1 MFSLVNAAVGCVS
14 TCLTGPTN
22 ALLTASGERTR
33 QYTAGIFCGLLAVV
47 FGLFA
52 PTFVAMMLGTPT
64 AFIVT
69 LGGLAML
76 KALQGAFVTA
86 FGGKFTFGALIAF
99 LVTISDIELLNI
111 GAAFWGLVFGVIA
124 SRMLERADYT

>member
-1 MFSLVNAAVGCVS
+1 
-14 TCLTGPTN
+14 
-22 ALLTASGERTR
+22 
-33 QYTAGIFCGLLAVV
+33 
-47 FGLFA
+47 
-52 PTFVAMMLGTPT
+52 MMLGTPI

-76 KALQGAFVTA
+76 KALQGAFVAA

-99 LVTISDIELLNI
+99 LVTISDVELLHI

-124 SRMLERADYT
+124 SRMLERGDYP

>member
-1 MFSLVNAAVGCVS
+1 M
-14 TCLTGPTN
+14 
-22 ALLTASGERTR
+22 
-33 QYTAGIFCGLLAVV
+33 
-47 FGLFA
+47 
-52 PTFVAMMLGTPT
+52 
-64 AFIVT
+64 
-69 LGGLAML
+69 
-76 KALQGAFVTA
+76 TA